1 MSDDVVDIRKRIEEM
16 RNEVSA
22 AVSGREQAQATRAL
36 GELADI
42 AISSNMEPGD
52 VNGWKKQSPS
62 DTMVHTHRSIDN
74 ALRMPAFT
82 LNVRNQI
89 SNRLLMAVIGIQL
102 LTNILLILMVWMKI
116 SSYEMLNRPEL
127 NTNPKDTAGR
137 RIVFCIKLTETM
149 PPMWYNNNLDTYHS

>member
-22 AVSGREQAQATRAL
+22 AIVSGREQDQAARAL

-42 AISSNMEPGD
+42 AISSN
-52 VNGWKKQSPS
+52 QSSEDIDGYQATAAPS
-62 DTMVHTHRSIDN
+62 ETMVKTHNCINN
-74 ALRMPAFT
+74 ALKMPAFT

-89 SNRLLMAVIGIQL
+89 SNRLLLAVIGIQL

-116 SSYEMLNRPEL
+116 
-127 NTNPKDTAGR
+127 G
-137 RIVFCIKLTETM
+137 
-149 PPMWYNNNLDTYHS
+149 

>member
-22 AVSGREQAQATRAL
+22 AIVSGREQEQAARAL

-42 AISSNMEPGD
+42 AISSNQPTTDLNSWRGTAA
-52 VNGWKKQSPS
+52 PS
-62 DTMVHTHRSIDN
+62 DAMMKTHNSINN
-74 ALRMPAFT
+74 ALKMPAFT

-89 SNRLLMAVIGIQL
+89 SNRLLLAVIGIQL

-116 SSYEMLNRPEL
+116 
-127 NTNPKDTAGR
+127 G
-137 RIVFCIKLTETM
+137 
-149 PPMWYNNNLDTYHS
+149 

>member
-22 AVSGREQAQATRAL
+22 AIVSGREQEQATRAL

-42 AISSNMEPGD
+42 AISSNMESGE
-52 VNGWKKQSPS
+52 VKGWKKTKAPS
-62 DTMVHTHRSIDN
+62 DTMVNTHRSIDN

-116 SSYEMLNRPEL
+116 
-127 NTNPKDTAGR
+127 G
-137 RIVFCIKLTETM
+137 
-149 PPMWYNNNLDTYHS
+149 

>member
-1 MSDDVVDIRKRIEEM
+1 LYGAEQKMSDDVVDIRKRIEEM

-22 AVSGREQAQATRAL
+22 AIVSGREQEQATRAL

-42 AISSNMEPGD
+42 AISSNMEP
-52 VNGWKKQSPS
+52 VEVKGWKKTKAPS

-74 ALRMPAFT
+74 ALKMPAFT

-116 SSYEMLNRPEL
+116 
-127 NTNPKDTAGR
+127 G
-137 RIVFCIKLTETM
+137 
-149 PPMWYNNNLDTYHS
+149 

>member
-22 AVSGREQAQATRAL
+22 AIVSGREQEQAARAL

-42 AISSNMEPGD
+42 AISSKIEPAD
-52 VNGWKKQSPS
+52 VKGWKKTKAPS
-62 DTMVHTHRSIDN
+62 DTMVNTHRSIEN
-74 ALRMPAFT
+74 ALKMPAFT

-89 SNRLLMAVIGIQL
+89 SNRLLLAVIGIQL

-116 SSYEMLNRPEL
+116 
-127 NTNPKDTAGR
+127 G
-137 RIVFCIKLTETM
+137 
-149 PPMWYNNNLDTYHS
+149 

>member
-22 AVSGREQAQATRAL
+22 AIVSGREQEQAARAL

-42 AISSNMEPGD
+42 AISSNKPTTGM
-52 VNGWKKQSPS
+52 NGWRGTAAPS
-62 DTMVHTHRSIDN
+62 ETMMKTHNSINN
-74 ALRMPAFT
+74 ALKMPAFT

-89 SNRLLMAVIGIQL
+89 SNRLLMAVISIQL

-116 SSYEMLNRPEL
+116 
-127 NTNPKDTAGR
+127 G
-137 RIVFCIKLTETM
+137 
-149 PPMWYNNNLDTYHS
+149 

>member
-1 MSDDVVDIRKRIEEM
+1 MFLYGAEQKMSNDVVDIRKRIEEM

-22 AVSGREQAQATRAL
+22 AIVSGREHEQATRAL

-42 AISSNMEPGD
+42 AISSNMEPGE
-52 VNGWKKQSPS
+52 VKGWKKTKAPS

-116 SSYEMLNRPEL
+116 
-127 NTNPKDTAGR
+127 G
-137 RIVFCIKLTETM
+137 
-149 PPMWYNNNLDTYHS
+149 

>member
-22 AVSGREQAQATRAL
+22 AIVSGREQEQAARAL

-42 AISSNMEPGD
+42 AISSKVEPTD
-52 VNGWKKQSPS
+52 VKGWKKTKAPS
-62 DTMVHTHRSIDN
+62 DTMVQTHRSIEN
-74 ALRMPAFT
+74 ALKMPAFT

-89 SNRLLMAVIGIQL
+89 SNKLLLTVIGIQL

-116 SSYEMLNRPEL
+116 
-127 NTNPKDTAGR
+127 G
-137 RIVFCIKLTETM
+137 
-149 PPMWYNNNLDTYHS
+149 

>member
-22 AVSGREQAQATRAL
+22 AIVSGREQAQATRAL

-52 VNGWKKQSPS
+52 VNGWKKTKAPS

-74 ALRMPAFT
+74 ALKERDP
-82 LNVRNQI
+82 L
-89 SNRLLMAVIGIQL
+89 G
-102 LTNILLILMVWMKI
+102 LTGHRGMKD
-116 SSYEMLNRPEL
+116 
-127 NTNPKDTAGR
+127 PKESKQE
-137 RIVFCIKLTETM
+137 V
-149 PPMWYNNNLDTYHS
+149 HSL

>member
-22 AVSGREQAQATRAL
+22 AIVSGREQEQAARAL

-42 AISSNMEPGD
+42 AISS
-52 VNGWKKQSPS
+52 KQSSVDVDGLKGTAAPS
-62 DTMVHTHRSIDN
+62 QTMVNTHNSINN
-74 ALRMPAFT
+74 ALKMPAFT

-89 SNRLLMAVIGIQL
+89 SNRLLLAVIGIQL

-116 SSYEMLNRPEL
+116 
-127 NTNPKDTAGR
+127 G
-137 RIVFCIKLTETM
+137 
-149 PPMWYNNNLDTYHS
+149 